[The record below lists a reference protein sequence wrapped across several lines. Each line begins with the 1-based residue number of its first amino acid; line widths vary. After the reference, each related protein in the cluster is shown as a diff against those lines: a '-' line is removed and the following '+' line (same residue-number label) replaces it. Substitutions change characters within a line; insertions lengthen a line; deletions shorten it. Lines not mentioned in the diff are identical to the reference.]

1 MEGMPSET
9 AITAWARLLRVAET
23 ALDGVQQDLKRA
35 GLPPLAWYD
44 VLLELGRE
52 SRRGKGLRQRD
63 LQAEMLLTS
72 YNLSRLIDRMEGEG
86 LVRREP
92 CVEDGRGALVVV
104 TDKGRAL
111 KRRMWPIYA
120 KAIARRF
127 SERFA
132 ETELATLA
140 ELLRKL
146 K

>member
-1 MEGMPSET
+1 MEGMPNET
-9 AITAWARLLRVAET
+9 AIIAWARLLRAAET
-23 ALDGVQQDLKRA
+23 ALQGVQHDLKRA

-72 YNLSRLIDRMEGEG
+72 YNLSRLIDRMEAKG

-111 KRRMWPIYA
+111 KQRMWPIYA
-120 KAIARRF
+120 KAIGARF

-132 ETELATLA
+132 EAELAALVQ
-140 ELLRKL
+140 LLGKL
-146 K
+146 R

>member
-9 AITAWARLLRVAET
+9 AITAWARLLRAAET

-72 YNLSRLIDRMEGEG
+72 YNLSRLIDRMETKG

-120 KAIARRF
+120 KAIAARF

-132 ETELATLA
+132 EAELAALA

-146 K
+146 R

>member
-9 AITAWARLLRVAET
+9 AITAWARLLRAAET

-72 YNLSRLIDRMEGEG
+72 YNLSRLTDRMEAEG

-120 KAIARRF
+120 KAIAARF

-132 ETELATLA
+132 EAELAALA

-146 K
+146 R

>member
-1 MEGMPSET
+1 MESMPSET
-9 AITAWARLLRVAET
+9 AIAAWARLLRAAET

-72 YNLSRLIDRMEGEG
+72 YNLSRLIDRMEAEG

-120 KAIARRF
+120 KAIAARF

-132 ETELATLA
+132 EAELAALA

-146 K
+146 R

>member
-9 AITAWARLLRVAET
+9 AITAWARLLRAAET

-72 YNLSRLIDRMEGEG
+72 YNLSRLIDRMEAEG

-120 KAIARRF
+120 KAIAARF

-132 ETELATLA
+132 EAELAALA

-146 K
+146 R

>member
-1 MEGMPSET
+1 MEEAPSET
-9 AITAWARLLRVAET
+9 AIAAWARLLRAQQS
-23 ALDGVQQDLKRA
+23 ALDGVQQDLKKS

-52 SRRGKGLRQRD
+52 NRRGKGLRQRD

-72 YNLSRLIDRMEGEG
+72 YNLSRLIDRMEAEG

-92 CVEDGRGALVVV
+92 CADDGRGALVVV

-120 KAIARRF
+120 KAIATRF
-127 SERFA
+127 SGRFA
-132 ETELATLA
+132 ESELAMLA
-140 ELLRKL
+140 EFLGRL